1 MSDST
6 ASTTTAPSAPTASS
20 SGVKETIESILIA
33 FILAFIFRAFIVE
46 AFVIPTGSMAPTL
59 LGAHVRET
67 CQDCGWVYDVN
78 VSSPT
83 NQTSDDPQVPPYLSQ
98 ASQSLCPNCG
108 YINESPRGTPVRYGD
123 RILVLKYLD
132 TLRSFGLIDYPHR
145 WDVIVF
151 KAPFKAPYQQ
161 NYIKRLVG
169 LPGESV
175 LILDGDIYTA
185 PVHATDINQFHIQ
198 PKTEEAQTALW
209 RIIYDNDHLP
219 RGLGSG
225 RTAGLASRGFNQ
237 PWKVRS
243 GDSWQLTHDA
253 KPARQFTF
261 DGADQTGVIY
271 FDRDANRPDDRDEFN
286 YPLTDWL
293 AYDFSDTGYRRS
305 LRPYVSD
312 LKLDL
317 YYTRQSGSGPLELR
331 LTKRDDTF
339 VAQIT
344 TDGVRLL
351 RRSAP
356 GHEQI
361 LSESSQPLSANRTVH
376 LQFSNCDYVVKL
388 KIDDQTVLQTTPAQ
402 YAPDTARLLSEF
414 HAGLTAPAP
423 MVEIAA
429 SNQQAQIQHLSL
441 WHDIFYINQ
450 SNSHSLLWA
459 VPSQFPN
466 HVVHLNDTPGR
477 EEYFVLGDNSPISW
491 DARYWSDPVSL
502 PAEDLPLVEAG
513 RVPQRF
519 LLGRAFFVYWPA
531 GYAFLQGSPALV
543 PNFGEMRFI
552 H

>member
-219 RGLGSG
+219 RGWDQAGRLAWRRVVSINPGKYAAAIAGS
-225 RTAGLASRGFNQ
+225 
-237 PWKVRS
+237 
-243 GDSWQLTHDA
+243 
-253 KPARQFTF
+253 
-261 DGADQTGVIY
+261 
-271 FDRDANRPDDRDEFN
+271 
-286 YPLTDWL
+286 
-293 AYDFSDTGYRRS
+293 S
-305 LRPYVSD
+305 L
-312 LKLDL
+312 
-317 YYTRQSGSGPLELR
+317 
-331 LTKRDDTF
+331 
-339 VAQIT
+339 
-344 TDGVRLL
+344 
-351 RRSAP
+351 
-356 GHEQI
+356 
-361 LSESSQPLSANRTVH
+361 
-376 LQFSNCDYVVKL
+376 
-388 KIDDQTVLQTTPAQ
+388 TTP
-402 YAPDTARLLSEF
+402 
-414 HAGLTAPAP
+414 
-423 MVEIAA
+423 
-429 SNQQAQIQHLSL
+429 N
-441 WHDIFYINQ
+441 
-450 SNSHSLLWA
+450 
-459 VPSQFPN
+459 
-466 HVVHLNDTPGR
+466 
-477 EEYFVLGDNSPISW
+477 
-491 DARYWSDPVSL
+491 L
-502 PAEDLPLVEAG
+502 PASSPSMALT
-513 RVPQRF
+513 R
-519 LLGRAFFVYWPA
+519 PA
-531 GYAFLQGSPALV
+531 SSISIVTPTALTIV
-543 PNFGEMRFI
+543 MSSIIR
-552 H
+552 

>member
-1 MSDST
+1 M
-6 ASTTTAPSAPTASS
+6 
-20 SGVKETIESILIA
+20 
-33 FILAFIFRAFIVE
+33 
-46 AFVIPTGSMAPTL
+46 
-59 LGAHVRET
+59 
-67 CQDCGWVYDVN
+67 
-78 VSSPT
+78 
-83 NQTSDDPQVPPYLSQ
+83 
-98 ASQSLCPNCG
+98 
-108 YINESPRGTPVRYGD
+108 
-123 RILVLKYLD
+123 
-132 TLRSFGLIDYPHR
+132 
-145 WDVIVF
+145 
-151 KAPFKAPYQQ
+151 
-161 NYIKRLVG
+161 
-169 LPGESV
+169 
-175 LILDGDIYTA
+175 
-185 PVHATDINQFHIQ
+185 
-198 PKTEEAQTALW
+198 
-209 RIIYDNDHLP
+209 
-219 RGLGSG
+219 
-225 RTAGLASRGFNQ
+225 
-237 PWKVRS
+237 
-243 GDSWQLTHDA
+243 
-253 KPARQFTF
+253 
-261 DGADQTGVIY
+261 
-271 FDRDANRPDDRDEFN
+271 
-286 YPLTDWL
+286 TDWL